1 MLQLLKTPSRS
12 ALGLCGVLGATLLLM
27 LLGAGQAR
35 AAAVYPPGAGTFSGG
50 AQGWQVTDASC
61 NVPILCSANGGY
73 DGADGQPPGSVAA
86 NTSILLNLVGLF
98 KSTVTLQSPD
108 FTVADGGAATLH
120 LDRQF
125 APASLVDLAPQS
137 TYTVTLLDR
146 TAERQSVPLTETIS
160 AASGFTGKDAA
171 VSVAAGHV
179 YAISITTET
188 SSSVAAT
195 GLLAG
200 ATSTRFDNV
209 SLSSGDAG
217 GGGNNGGNGNDG
229 GKGGN
234 GAGGNGL
241 SDRLLLSTIQGNLT
255 APATLKGKSLFVK
268 AKCPGKIGHACRV
281 SLQGLLKKRSA
292 ATATRVVKVPSG
304 KTKQIVLAVKPK
316 ARGKVGTRKKL
327 LFKETVKA
335 GGAKA
340 TLYKHLKLI
349 RH

>member
-12 ALGLCGVLGATLLLM
+12 ALGLCGVLGAALLM

-35 AAAVYPPGAGTFSGG
+35 AADVYPAGAGTFSGG

-61 NVPILCSANGGY
+61 NVPILCSATGGY
-73 DGADGQPPGSVAA
+73 DGSDGQPPGSVAA

-108 FTVADGGAATLH
+108 FTVADGGAAILH

-125 APASLVDLAPQS
+125 APGSLIDLAPQS
-137 TYTVTLLDR
+137 TYTVTLIDR

-160 AASGFTGKDAA
+160 GASGFTGKDAT
-171 VSVAAGHV
+171 VSVAAGHT
-179 YAISITTET
+179 YAISIATET
-188 SSSVAAT
+188 SSSVVGT

-209 SLSSGDAG
+209 SLSSSG
-217 GGGNNGGNGNDG
+217 GGGSGNGNNG
-229 GKGGN
+229 NN
-234 GAGGNGL
+234 GANGTGGSGGL

-255 APATLKGKSLFVK
+255 APATLKGQRLFVK
-268 AKCPGKIGHACRV
+268 AKCPAKIGHACRV
-281 SLQGLLKKRSA
+281 TLQGLLKKRKA
-292 ATATRVVKVPSG
+292 ATATRVVKVPKG
-304 KTKQIVLAVKPK
+304 KTRRIVLAVKPK
-316 ARGKVGTRKKL
+316 ARGKVSTRKKL
-327 LFKETVKA
+327 LFKETVRA

>member
-12 ALGLCGVLGATLLLM
+12 ALGLCGVLGAALLM

-35 AAAVYPPGAGTFSGG
+35 AADVHPAGAGTFSGG

-61 NVPILCSANGGY
+61 NMPLLCSASGGY
-73 DGADGQPPGSVAA
+73 DGGDGQPPGSIAA
-86 NTSILLNLVGLF
+86 STSILLNLVGLF

-125 APASLVDLAPQS
+125 APGSLVDLAPQS

-146 TAERQSVPLTETIS
+146 TAERRSVPLTETIA
-160 AASGFTGKDAA
+160 AASGFIGKDAT
-171 VSVAAGHV
+171 VSVTAGHT
-179 YAISITTET
+179 YAIAIATET
-188 SSSVAAT
+188 SSSIAAT

-209 SLSSGDAG
+209 SLSTSG
-217 GGGNNGGNGNDG
+217 GGGGNGNNGGNG
-229 GKGGN
+229 
-234 GAGGNGL
+234 AGGTGGL

-255 APATLKGKSLFVK
+255 APATLKGHRLFVK
-268 AKCPGKIGHACRV
+268 AKCPAQVGRACRV
-281 SLQGLLKKRSA
+281 TLQGLLKKRSA
-292 ATATRVVKVPSG
+292 ATATRVVKVPKG
-304 KTKQIVLAVKPK
+304 KTRRIVLAVKPK
-316 ARGKVGTRKKL
+316 ARSKVSTRRKL

-340 TLYKHLKLI
+340 TLFKHLKLI

>member
-1 MLQLLKTPSRS
+1 MLRLLKTPSRS
-12 ALGLCGVLGATLLLM
+12 VLGLFGLTGATLLI
-27 LLGAGQAR
+27 LLGAGQAK
-35 AAAVYPPGAGTFSGG
+35 AADAVYPAGAGTFSGG

-61 NVPILCSANGGY
+61 NVPVLCSASGGY
-73 DGADGQPPGSVAA
+73 DGTDGQPPGSVAA

-146 TAERQSVPLTETIS
+146 TAERQSVPLTETIA
-160 AASGFTGKDAA
+160 AASGFTGKDAT
-171 VSVAAGHV
+171 VSVAAGHT

-188 SSSVAAT
+188 SSSVAGT

-209 SLSSGDAG
+209 SLSSGGSGG
-217 GGGNNGGNGNDG
+217 GGGNNGGNGNNG
-229 GKGGN
+229 
-234 GAGGNGL
+234 GAGGAGGL
-241 SDRLLLSTIQGNLT
+241 SDRLLLSTIQGNL
-255 APATLKGKSLFVK
+255 APATVKGQSLFVK
-268 AKCPGKIGHACRV
+268 AKCPAKIGHACRV
-281 SLQGLLKKRSA
+281 TLQGLLKKRSA
-292 ATATRVVKVPSG
+292 ATATRVVKIPKG
-304 KTKQIVLAVKPK
+304 KTKQIVLTVKSK